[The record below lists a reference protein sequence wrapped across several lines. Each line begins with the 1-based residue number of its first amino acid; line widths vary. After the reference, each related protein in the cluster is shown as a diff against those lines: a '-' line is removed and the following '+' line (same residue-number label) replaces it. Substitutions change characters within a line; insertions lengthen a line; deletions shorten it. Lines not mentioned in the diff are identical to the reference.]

1 MTGDPPVEPESHK
14 PLDTRARILAA
25 AARVS
30 CESGPAALSLDAVAA
45 EAGVSKGGLLYH
57 FPSKHELL
65 RSMVQ
70 DHADRIRARMDAL
83 APGAREAGD
92 GPRALRAYVQANREM
107 LTAMR
112 PPPAGVF
119 AFLAAEPS
127 LIAPIAALR
136 AEIRALAAACPDPA
150 RAALVVFACK
160 GIVLDT
166 VTDAAG
172 APPPASAFDALL
184 AVAETL

>member
-1 MTGDPPVEPESHK
+1 MEPKPQK

-25 AARVS
+25 AAKVS
-30 CESGPAALSLDAVAA
+30 CEAGPAALSLDAVAA

-70 DHADRIRARMDAL
+70 DHADRIRARMDAI
-83 APGAREAGD
+83 APGAREGAD
-92 GPRALRAYVQANREM
+92 GPRALRAYVQAYREM
-107 LTAMR
+107 LTEEMR

-119 AFLAAEPS
+119 AFLASEPS
-127 LIAPIAALR
+127 LIEPIEALR

-150 RAALVVFACK
+150 RAGIVVFACK
-160 GIVLDT
+160 GIVMET
-166 VTDAAG
+166 VTDADG
-172 APPPASAFDALL
+172 APPPDAAFDALL
-184 AVAETL
+184 AMTDTL